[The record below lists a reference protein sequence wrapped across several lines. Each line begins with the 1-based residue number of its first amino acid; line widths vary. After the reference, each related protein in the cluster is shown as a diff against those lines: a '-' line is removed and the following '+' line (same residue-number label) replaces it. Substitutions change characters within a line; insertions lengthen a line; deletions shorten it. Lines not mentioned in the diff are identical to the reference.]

1 MILLITSEF
10 NFHVPK
16 MWGTSRTEAI
26 FRIRSALTSSSPS
39 SSISLAV
46 PCECCAQWAQCVMVF
61 EQTIFCRSS
70 TMVKRWHT
78 TQQSC
83 ERQPRALQL
92 WSTLGHTPTM
102 FLQTLEI
109 LLVNYR
115 DILSTCDH
123 TDDKDWHE
131 RLWQSHNREV
141 KPNAW
146 LLPTHTNK
154 NKL

>member
-1 MILLITSEF
+1 MFPRCGEQAELRQFSVFAPPWRHPHLPLVS
-10 NFHVPK
+10 H
-16 MWGTSRTEAI
+16 SQ
-26 FRIRSALTSSSPS
+26 
-39 SSISLAV
+39 SLAS
-46 PCECCAQWAQCVMVF
+46 AALNGAQCVMVF

-141 KPNAW
+141 KPNDW

-154 NKL
+154 NNL